1 MLKGVNMISK
11 MRELSNLKII
21 NLKKINLD
29 MYLHQS
35 VPIAM
40 KFGSAGAAISG
51 IHTLYNFSPTKD
63 DSIPYN
69 SAYLFGEVVVKSFCF
84 GYMGMITG
92 LIWPIAVPCWI
103 ISTIKCVNVKEN

>member
-11 MRELSNLKII
+11 MRAISNLKNISL
-21 NLKKINLD
+21 N

-40 KFGSAGAAISG
+40 KLGSAGAAISG

-69 SAYLFGEVVVKSFCF
+69 SAYLFGEVVIKSFGY

-92 LIWPIAVPCWI
+92 FLWPIAVPCWI

>member
-1 MLKGVNMISK
+1 MLKGANMISK
-11 MRELSNLKII
+11 MRAMSNLKII
-21 NLKKINLD
+21 TLKKVNLD

-40 KFGSAGAAISG
+40 KLGSAGAAISG

-69 SAYLFGEVVVKSFCF
+69 SAYLFGEVVVKSFGY

-103 ISTIKCVNVKEN
+103 ISTIKCVNIKGN

>member
-21 NLKKINLD
+21 NLKKINLYT
-29 MYLHQS
+29 YLNQS

-40 KFGSAGAAISG
+40 KLGSAGAAISG

-69 SAYLFGEVVVKSFCF
+69 SAYLFGEVVVKSFGF

-92 LIWPIAVPCWI
+92 LLWPIAVPCWI
-103 ISTIKCVNVKEN
+103 ISTIKCTYVKEN